1 MKKDMAIFF
10 VVRVE
15 NRAKVSL
22 KLEFG
27 TLI

>member
-15 NRAKVSL
+15 NRTKVSL